1 MALKDIDIKN
11 KFKNLELKQLEKH
24 NEKVSSVLVVGVV
37 VGAIGI
43 GYNVTKTIMKIKGEK
58 FRKDRKSVV

>member
-58 FRKDRKSVV
+58 

>member
-24 NEKVSSVLVVGVV
+24 NEKMSSVLVVGAVIGV
-37 VGAIGI
+37 IGI
-43 GYNVTKTIMKIKGEK
+43 GYKVTKAVMKIKNK
-58 FRKDRKSVV
+58 K